1 MMTIQRHVLGA
12 LVQRMRLTPGA
23 LAKAFLEEVT
33 DAEYVKQ
40 VGEWWMGLPEEERI
54 KLDAVAALARP
65 ALVADVKVIQ
75 GRDSM
80 IRTWAISGEG
90 DKPGPLVLAAAQGED
105 ALKLERVETRDEYV
119 DTLVTWLVAAGEPSE
134 PEMKV
139 EMAQA
144 EFAALL
150 AMTDLH
156 SRTAYAAYLTHQP
169 AASAYGEEAIAEVH
183 KEGVELNDPRW
194 LWSFCAPLLDEA
206 AGRMDG
212 AQLGQALEG
221 LARRGLIERA
231 GMEWKWTLPGEYL
244 AESLHRR
251 QVTIGLDTA
260 GADEQGEAG
269 THAALIVRS
278 DEPMWYVDI
287 PGGGNVMVCGISMQ
301 GVREMLDVMLKPAG
315 PVLEAR
321 VAAPP
326 PPPVPEFAPAPE
338 YQAPP
343 PPAEFAAGPPPP
355 PPAGFAPPPPAGL
368 PPGVPPPPPPMAGA
382 AYCPGC
388 GVALAPGARFCGNCG
403 MRLG

>member
-23 LAKAFLEEVT
+23 LGKAFFDEVT
-33 DAEYVKQ
+33 DTEYVKQ
-40 VGEWWMGLPEEERI
+40 VGDWWMGLPEQERI
-54 KLDAVAALARP
+54 RLDAVAALARP
-65 ALVADVKVIQ
+65 ALVAGVKVIQ

-80 IRTWAISGEG
+80 IRTWAVSGEG
-90 DKPGPLVLAAAQGED
+90 GQPGPLVLVASEGED
-105 ALKLERVETRDEYV
+105 ALRLERVDTRDEYV

-139 EMAQA
+139 ELAQA

-150 AMTDLH
+150 ALADLH
-156 SRTAYAAYLTHQP
+156 SRTAYTAYLTHQP
-169 AASAYGEEAIAEVH
+169 AASAYGLEAIAEVYR
-183 KEGVELNDPRW
+183 EGVELNDPRW
-194 LWSFCAPLLDEA
+194 IWSFSAPLLDEA

-221 LARRGLIERA
+221 LSRRGLIERA
-231 GMEWKWTLPGEYL
+231 GTEWKWTLPGEYL

-260 GADEQGEAG
+260 GADEHGEAG

-278 DEPMWYVDI
+278 DEPLWYMDI
-287 PGGGNVMVCGISMQ
+287 PGGGNVLLCGISMQ
-301 GVREMLDVMLKPAG
+301 AVREMLDVMLKPAG
-315 PVLEAR
+315 PVLEERA
-321 VAAPP
+321 APAPP
-326 PPPVPEFAPAPE
+326 PPPAPQFAPAPE
-338 YQAPP
+338 HPAPP
-343 PPAEFAAGPPPP
+343 PPA
-355 PPAGFAPPPPAGL
+355 AGFAPF
-368 PPGVPPPPPPMAGA
+368 PPGGLSPGAPPPPPPPPMAGA